1 MDKINYDN
9 EMKKVINELNG
20 EKKNLLLHSCCAPCS
35 SAVIERLKPYFDI
48 SVIYYN
54 PNILP
59 KEEYEKR
66 KNEQKRLLKE
76 WNIQFIESDYEP
88 KKFACAIKGKEDMP
102 EGSERCKECYRFRL
116 EKTAQTAKEKGF
128 NFFTTTLSISP
139 HKNAGWVN
147 EILIELENK
156 YNVKCLPSDFKK
168 GNGYLRSLELA
179 KQHELYRQDYCGCRP
194 K

>member
-1 MDKINYDN
+1 MDKINYDS